1 MKWHAIIAGM
11 LDDPFIDRV
20 WILLVLSI
28 PGSLLCFYRYKFG
41 FAIIPIIGIVS
52 AIFLKHF
59 LEPETYRQITT
70 LSDSL
75 PRLMVVTIGS
85 FVLPIIAT
93 YFSWRSFRNK
103 RAALA

>member
-1 MKWHAIIAGM
+1 MKWPVIFAGM
-11 LDDPFIDRV
+11 LDDPYIDRV

-28 PGSLLCFYRYKFG
+28 LGSLLCFYRYKFG
-41 FAIIPIIGIVS
+41 YAVIPIIGIVS

-70 LSDSL
+70 LSNSL
-75 PRLMVVTIGS
+75 PRLVAVTIGS

-93 YFSWRSFRNK
+93 YWGWRRLRNQ
-103 RAALA
+103 RTALA